1 MTRKLSPR
9 HGSFMGS
16 FIGPFIATALLCL
29 GACLNGWTQNAPNSP
44 AQISLGTGFVVS
56 DGYLLTAM
64 HVVRDKDSIWVGP
77 IEGRRWVKAELVKY
91 DNQLDLALLSAK
103 VSATP
108 LSFAAWSEVP
118 TGLEVT
124 LIGFPQPKFQGL
136 SKKITQG
143 LINGNRSD
151 RNESFDAGFFQFS
164 AEAQIGNSGGPV
176 LAPDGLVV
184 GMVQKKLNALD
195 VAERTHDL
203 PVNVNYGLKSSEIL
217 NFLKGTA
224 VEPTVKSLSLNT
236 YLRPYQIFMQKQA
249 SIFGVAGRKSVTPP
263 DVSP

>member
-1 MTRKLSPR
+1 MRKNFTPLW
-9 HGSFMGS
+9 
-16 FIGPFIATALLCL
+16 IVLTLWLCTVPMV
-29 GACLNGWTQNAPNSP
+29 WSQTSAPVP
-44 AQISLGTGFVVS
+44 PPISLGTGFVVAE
-56 DGYLLTAM
+56 GYLLTAM

-77 IEGRRWVKAELVKY
+77 VEGKRWLKAELVKY

-103 VSATP
+103 VLAAP

-118 TGLEVT
+118 TGLEIT
-124 LIGFPQPKFQGL
+124 TIGFPQPKLQGL

-164 AEAQIGNSGGPV
+164 AETQVGNSGGPV
-176 LAPDGLVV
+176 LSPDGLVV

-203 PVNVNYGLKSSEIL
+203 PVNVSYGLKSSEIL
-217 NFLKGTA
+217 KFLKDTP
-224 VEPTVKSLSLNT
+224 VEPSVKTLALNIN
-236 YLRPYQIFMQKQA
+236 LRPYQVFAQKQA
-249 SIFGVAGRKSVTPP
+249 SILGVAGRKSSTPP
-263 DVSP
+263 ETPAEK